1 VNAFPNGPVRLIDPF
16 GAGGGPDLVGRALAR
31 VLADRWG
38 HPVSVVNHPGAGSTA
53 GPALVAR
60 SPADGRTV
68 LVSTSAHAY
77 GAAFA
82 LDLPYDPLEDFVPV
96 AALTSQ
102 PYVLVAGSHAGFAN
116 LAELISVARARP
128 GSIRFG
134 STGTGTASHVRVE
147 VLNRELGIDAR
158 HVPAHG
164 EEGIVDTIHHILAGA
179 TDFAMAPIA
188 ITLPH
193 LRAGRLIALGVT
205 TARRSRVIPDVV
217 TLNEAGPTAFRFDF
231 PIWYG
236 TWVPSKTPP
245 EVVPVLADA
254 IGSALADPGLRSWL
268 TEHDADPFA
277 MSHSEFALFVRSEA
291 DMAARV
297 AAAG

>member
-1 VNAFPNGPVRLIDPF
+1 
-16 GAGGGPDLVGRALAR
+16 
-31 VLADRWG
+31 
-38 HPVSVVNHPGAGSTA
+38 
-53 GPALVAR
+53 LVAR
-60 SPADGRTV
+60 SPADGHTV
-68 LVSTSAHAY
+68 LVGTSAHAY

-134 STGTGTASHVRVE
+134 STGTGTASHVGLE
-147 VLNRELGIDAR
+147 VLKRELGIDSR
-158 HVPAHG
+158 HVPAQG

-193 LRAGRLIALGVT
+193 LREGRLIALGVT
-205 TARRSRVIPDVV
+205 TARRCRLIPDVV
-217 TLNEAGPTAFRFDF
+217 TLNEAGPAGFRFDF

-236 TWVPSKTPP
+236 TWVPSKTTP
-245 EVVPVLADA
+245 EVVRVLAEA
-254 IGSALADPGLRSWL
+254 IGSALEEPELRSWL
-268 TEHDADPFA
+268 TEHDAEPFA
-277 MSHSEFALFVRSEA
+277 MSQSEFALFVRSEA
-291 DMAARV
+291 DIASRI